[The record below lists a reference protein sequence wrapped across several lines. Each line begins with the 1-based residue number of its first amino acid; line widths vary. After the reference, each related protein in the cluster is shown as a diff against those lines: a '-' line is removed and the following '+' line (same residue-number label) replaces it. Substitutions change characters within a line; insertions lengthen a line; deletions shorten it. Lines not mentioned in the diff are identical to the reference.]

1 MNFSKKLLLPL
12 TLSSIVALSFDAV
25 AEDKS
30 IKQESK
36 ETWQEVKKE
45 SKETWQDVKQGSKK
59 AWNNTQDAYSEGV
72 IAGKLE
78 AALILNRQ
86 LNPFEIGFDVEG
98 TKVTLKGKV
107 DTEIEKDL
115 AENVTKGVDG
125 VNKVENKIL
134 VEKSATKVSRS
145 ISADGK
151 RSFSQYVDDASTTA
165 SIKTELLANENI
177 KGLDINVDTFNNKVT
192 LSGKVKTSAQKAL
205 AEAIVKKRDGV
216 SAVVNQLT
224 VNS

>member
-1 MNFSKKLLLPL
+1 MTFSKKLLLPL
-12 TLSSIVALSFDAV
+12 TLSSIVALSFQAAV

-59 AWNNTQDAYSEGV
+59 AWNNTQDAYKEGI

-78 AALILNRQ
+78 TAIILNRQ

-98 TKVTLKGKV
+98 NKVTLNGKV
-107 DTEIEKDL
+107 DTAIEKDL
-115 AENVTKGVDG
+115 AENITKGVDG
-125 VNKVENKIL
+125 VEKVENKIV
-134 VEKSATKVSRS
+134 VEKSTKRASRVSP
-145 ISADGK
+145 DGE
-151 RSFSQYVDDASTTA
+151 RSFSQYVDDVSTTA
-165 SIKTELLANENI
+165 SIKTEFLANENI
-177 KGLDINVDTFNNKVT
+177 KGMDINVDTFNNKVT
-192 LSGKVKTSAQKAL
+192 LRGEVKTSAQKAL

-216 SAVVNQLT
+216 SEVVNQLKVT
-224 VNS
+224 S

>member
-1 MNFSKKLLLPL
+1 MNFSKKLLLPVTL
-12 TLSSIVALSFDAV
+12 TSIVALSFQSTF

-59 AWNNTQDAYSEGV
+59 AWNNTQDVYKEGV
-72 IAGKLE
+72 LAGKLE
-78 AALILNRQ
+78 TAIILNRQ

-98 TKVTLKGKV
+98 SQVTLKGKV

-115 AENVTKGVDG
+115 AENITKGVDG
-125 VNKVENKIL
+125 VEKVDNKIV
-134 VEKSATKVSRS
+134 VEKSTTRANRV
-145 ISADGK
+145 SADGE
-151 RSFSQYVDDASTTA
+151 RSFSQYVDDVSTTA

-192 LSGKVKTSAQKAL
+192 LRGQVKSPAQKSL
-205 AEAIVKKRDGV
+205 AEAIVKKRSGV
-216 SAVVNQLT
+216 SEVINQLKI
-224 VNS
+224 SS